1 MSAWLRQNAAVL
13 AVGVGL
19 AGVLYQVSD
28 VVGRMAALETK
39 MDALSELVADNRA
52 AIADNRAA
60 IADIQ
65 ARLPTLAAKEEP
77 KQRR

>member
-1 MSAWLRQNAAVL
+1 MGAWPRQNAAVL

-28 VVGRMAALETK
+28 IAGRMDSLDKHMVALEAK
-39 MDALSELVADNRA
+39 VDNLAAVVAANR
-52 AIADNRAA
+52 DA

-65 ARLPTLAAKEEP
+65 ARLPTFAITP
-77 KQRR
+77 GP